1 MFGELSI
8 GDTVNVRGPKGQFN
22 YTPNMCRAI
31 GMIAGGTG
39 ITPMLQ
45 VRLFFFISIADWICC
60 FLSRSQLLA
69 HVAFSLSSRML
80 EVIAFFNRCL
90 DILLLSLSQLLPNGE
105 NMI

>member
-1 MFGELSI
+1 MFSDLSI

-45 VRLFFFISIADWICC
+45 VRHFFCILYSIADWICY
-60 FLSRSQLLA
+60 FFSRSRLLA
-69 HVAFSLSSRML
+69 HVAFSLSLCSN
-80 EVIAFFNRCL
+80 A
-90 DILLLSLSQLLPNGE
+90 
-105 NMI
+105 